1 MKPGHQ
7 ALGGK
12 WVYKIKRDVDGNVA
26 RFKARWVVKGY
37 LQQFGVDFDQT
48 FAAVVKPMA
57 FRVLF
62 AVAAYFDLD
71 IDQMDVKTAFLYGLI
86 DQLIY
91 MEIPKG
97 SESKATR
104 GMVYKLLKA
113 IYGLKQSP
121 RLWYERF
128 SGFLLQK
135 LGLAKINADHSI
147 FISKAGLNGPV
158 VSTFVDDIKIMAPK
172 GSGHISRVKSEL
184 AAAFSMVDMGPISF
198 YLGLKVQRDRGKR
211 TIKLSQP
218 AYIDKV
224 LSRFHLDKAH
234 AVTTPMKESGT
245 LQARTEGQAS
255 TAEQE
260 RYQGMI
266 GSIMFLLM
274 QTVKVCRF
282 SNNGGDSGSLYI
294 HDRRIESSRNN

>member
-1 MKPGHQ
+1 
-7 ALGGK
+7 
-12 WVYKIKRDVDGNVA
+12 
-26 RFKARWVVKGY
+26 
-37 LQQFGVDFDQT
+37 
-48 FAAVVKPMA
+48 
-57 FRVLF
+57 
-62 AVAAYFDLD
+62 
-71 IDQMDVKTAFLYGLI
+71 
-86 DQLIY
+86 

-104 GMVYKLLKA
+104 GMVCKLLKA

-147 FISKAGLNGPV
+147 FISKTGLNGPV
-158 VSTFVDDIKIMAPK
+158 VSTFVDDIKIIAPK

-218 AYIDKV
+218 AYIDEV
-224 LSRFHLDKAH
+224 LSRFHLDKTH

-260 RYQGMI
+260 
-266 GSIMFLLM
+266 S
-274 QTVKVCRF
+274 V
-282 SNNGGDSGSLYI
+282 
-294 HDRRIESSRNN
+294 SR

>member
-12 WVYKIKRDVDGNVA
+12 WVYKIKRDVDGNVT

-104 GMVYKLLKA
+104 GMVCKLLKA

-121 RLWYERF
+121 RL
-128 SGFLLQK
+128 
-135 LGLAKINADHSI
+135 
-147 FISKAGLNGPV
+147 
-158 VSTFVDDIKIMAPK
+158 
-172 GSGHISRVKSEL
+172 
-184 AAAFSMVDMGPISF
+184 
-198 YLGLKVQRDRGKR
+198 
-211 TIKLSQP
+211 
-218 AYIDKV
+218 
-224 LSRFHLDKAH
+224 
-234 AVTTPMKESGT
+234 
-245 LQARTEGQAS
+245 
-255 TAEQE
+255 
-260 RYQGMI
+260 
-266 GSIMFLLM
+266 
-274 QTVKVCRF
+274 
-282 SNNGGDSGSLYI
+282 
-294 HDRRIESSRNN
+294 